1 MRRAWPVP
9 IIEEAADA
17 MRNTSVS
24 ELPYMPYVFPGWQT
38 RWIASCSPVTAHY
51 EELNIFGAFTGRVHV
66 AQRGE
71 PLPRTPLGFT
81 WRPINQVN
89 LAD

>member
-1 MRRAWPVP
+1 MADEMDSERQSGACAPV
-9 IIEEAADA
+9 A
-17 MRNTSVS
+17 
-24 ELPYMPYVFPGWQT
+24 
-38 RWIASCSPVTAHY
+38 AHY
-51 EELNIFGAFTGRVHV
+51 EELNIFGARTGRVHV

>member
-1 MRRAWPVP
+1 
-9 IIEEAADA
+9 
-17 MRNTSVS
+17 
-24 ELPYMPYVFPGWQT
+24 
-38 RWIASCSPVTAHY
+38 VTAHY